1 MSSSSAISGLNAA
14 ANSISVVSN
23 NIANANT
30 TGFKQSVAQFAD
42 VYTNNFQGA
51 NANTGGTTQPGSGVA
66 VIQDTQQ
73 FSQGAAQT
81 TGNNLDMVVNGN
93 GFFTLA
99 PNPGQPTAVVYSRA
113 GAFNVNKVGMVT
125 NTMGQALMVYKPNNT
140 ASASAGFSTGAMSTI
155 SVPHGSGLPSA
166 TNAIS
171 LAANLNAGSPSPAVT
186 PFDPV
191 NSDSYTS
198 QTSTTIYDSL
208 GGAHNLTTYYVAL
221 GADPNTANQ
230 TVWAAY
236 NYMTDNPKLPQLLT
250 SNNGSSGVTSGGI
263 PQNNPSLYSASL
275 NNNTAAAASA
285 LANAVTGGI
294 SISPDDIAVNYA
306 RISSDT
312 AISQNNPA
320 TYLVGLNGTAVT
332 QANIAVDATAAAK
345 TSAVLNAGTF
355 KALLTG
361 AAYLKAVATAT
372 IAYQS
377 GFQGASP
384 ALDMLSPLAT
394 TNEVTGIAPTALA
407 ATGAFTINGVDIL
420 ATLIPLTST
429 ATPPIDDAVTQGNSV
444 ATAITAG
451 LATAANTDISVTVD
465 QTTGALTLTSK
476 SGAPIEVDGVVA
488 DTGLVVGITYIPNN
502 VTGSSPSAT
511 GNPSS
516 LLSALDTFTIDGV
529 TIPMSAPISAMPT
542 TRDAVTQGNS
552 VAAAINSLSATTG
565 VTAVANATTGAIT
578 LTSLTGMPIVIN
590 GSAADMAATGLSP
603 GTTAL
608 TQDLTKTKLS
618 LLAQAVVDTA
628 SIAAAS
634 ANINATNVLA
644 VKTAAEAEL
653 VGLGATGV
661 RVAATALA
669 VTSAER
675 AAADAVVAQNA
686 IAAYNDGLQVANA
699 YLPGGV
705 AATLT
710 MGYSASNAAA
720 SAVQANNAKDFAV
733 AAALTATKVLS
744 STNTP
749 STLVAA
755 AVLANST
762 AQTAAASATAYAAAA
777 SLVSNIA
784 TATLASTAAEAALTD
799 AQAAAKAAEDYN
811 TALLVAAPGF
821 IYNAGSLLS
830 FNAVGQLN
838 SPPISTITWAP
849 PIGAAISTTMDY
861 SNTTQISSAFNVIA
875 STQNGLVAGTLTG
888 ITVNSS
894 GVISAN
900 YSNSSSIALGQVA
913 LANFNNPQGLS
924 QIGGSNWG
932 QSAASGTAISGSPGN
947 GEFGTIQS
955 GAIEQSNV
963 NLSEQLVAL
972 ITAQQ
977 AYQANSQSISAQNKM
992 VETILNAAR

>member
-51 NANTGGTTQPGSGVA
+51 NANTGGTTQPGSGVK

-81 TGNNLDMVVNGN
+81 TGNNLDMVINGN

-113 GAFNVNKVGMVT
+113 GSFNVNKAGMVT
-125 NTMGQALMVYKPNNT
+125 NTEGQALMVYKPNNA

-155 SVPHGSGLPSA
+155 SVPAGSGLPSA

-171 LAANLNAGSPSPAVT
+171 LAVNLNAGSTSPAVT
-186 PFDPV
+186 PFNPL
-191 NSDSYTS
+191 DSNTYTS

-230 TVWAAY
+230 TDWAAY
-236 NYMTDNPKLPQLLT
+236 NYMTDNPKAPQLLT
-250 SNNGSSGVTSGGI
+250 AKNGTAGVTSGGI

-275 NNNTAAAASA
+275 VNNTASA
-285 LANAVTGGI
+285 YTALSNAVQGGI
-294 SISPDDIAVNYA
+294 SISPDDIAVNYTK
-306 RISSDT
+306 ISSDT
-312 AISQNNPA
+312 ATAQNSPA
-320 TYLVGLNGTAVT
+320 TYLKELNATAVT
-332 QANIAVDATAAAK
+332 QANVAVDATAAAK
-345 TSAVLNAGTF
+345 ANAVLNAGSF
-355 KALLTG
+355 KTLLTG
-361 AAYLKAVATAT
+361 AANLKAFSTAQNAAA
-372 IAYQS
+372 IA
-377 GFQGASP
+377 FPGAQ
-384 ALDMLSPLAT
+384 AAVDMLSPLPT
-394 TNEVTGIAPTALA
+394 TNEVTGVSQAGLEAS
-407 ATGAFTINGVDIL
+407 GDFTINGVAIAGISAPMSAL
-420 ATLIPLTST
+420 LT
-429 ATPPIDDAVTQGNSV
+429 TPDAVTQGNSV

-451 LATAANTDISVTVD
+451 LAAASPPNTDISVTVD
-465 QTTGALTLTSK
+465 QTTGALKLTSK
-476 SGAPIEVDGVVA
+476 SGVPIIID
-488 DTGLVVGITYIPNN
+488 NN
-502 VTGSSPSAT
+502 PSAT
-511 GNPSS
+511 GPVAGTGLTAGTTAIPNSVTGSPQ
-516 LLSALDTFTIDGV
+516 LKTLSAITALTINGAA
-529 TIPMSAPISAMPT
+529 ISMALPISPA
-542 TRDAVTQGNS
+542 TQGAS
-552 VAAAINSLSATTG
+552 VLTAITAGLAAATPPNTDITATADS
-565 VTAVANATTGAIT
+565 VTGAIT
-578 LTSLTGMPIVIN
+578 LTSKSGVPIIIGGN
-590 GSAADMAATGLSP
+590 AADMAATGLSA

-608 TQDLTKTKLS
+608 TQDLTKTKLA
-618 LLAQAVVDTA
+618 LLAQAVLDKA
-628 SIAAAS
+628 KIAADS
-634 ANINATNVLA
+634 AAINADNVLA
-644 VKTAAEAEL
+644 VQVAAGRELSGQGTTAERLAATNAAVGSASTAASD
-653 VGLGATGV
+653 
-661 RVAATALA
+661 ALN
-669 VTSAER
+669 
-675 AAADAVVAQNA
+675 AQTA
-686 IAAYNDGLQVANA
+686 IADYNAGLQKVSS
-699 YLPGGV
+699 YLPGGM
-705 AATLT
+705 ATTLT

-720 SAVQANNAKDFAV
+720 SAVQANNAKTFAV
-733 AAALTATKVLS
+733 AAAATATKVLA
-744 STNTP
+744 STTTP

-755 AVLANST
+755 AALANST
-762 AQTAAASATAYAAAA
+762 AQAAAASATAYAAAA
-777 SLVSNIA
+777 SLVSNVA
-784 TATLASTAAEAALTD
+784 TATLASTAAETAQTD
-799 AQAAAKAAEDYN
+799 ADSAAKAAAAYN

-821 IYNAGSLLS
+821 VYNAGSLLS

-838 SPPISTITWAP
+838 SPPISTLMWSP
-849 PIGAAISTTMDY
+849 PIGAPISTSMDY

>member
-30 TGFKQSVAQFAD
+30 TGFKQSVAQFSD

-171 LAANLNAGSPSPAVT
+171 LAVNLNAGSPTPTVT
-186 PFDPV
+186 PFNPLD
-191 NSDSYTS
+191 SDTYTS

-230 TVWAAY
+230 TDWAAY
-236 NYMTDNPKLPQLLT
+236 NYMTDNALAPQLLT

-275 NNNTAAAASA
+275 VNNTNSA
-285 LANAVTGGI
+285 YTALSNAVTGGI
-294 SISPDDIAVNYA
+294 GISPVDIAANYTKIA
-306 RISSDT
+306 SDM
-312 AISQNNPA
+312 AIAQNSPA

-332 QANIAVDATAAAK
+332 QANIAVDATGAAK
-345 TSAVLNAGTF
+345 ANGTLTYNNF
-355 KALLTG
+355 TTLLTG
-361 AAYLKAVATAT
+361 AANLKAFSTAQNAAA
-372 IAYQS
+372 IAFPGASAAVTMLTPFAPTTNLVTGSPQS
-377 GFQGASP
+377 GLGA
-384 ALDMLSPLAT
+384 
-394 TNEVTGIAPTALA
+394 TN
-407 ATGAFTINGVDIL
+407 AFTING
-420 ATLIPLTST
+420 TTIPAMTIPT
-429 ATPPIDDAVTQGNSV
+429 GAPPISDLVTQGTSLAAEINLLTGSTNV
-444 ATAITAG
+444 TATSDPITGAIS
-451 LATAANTDISVTVD
+451 LDN
-465 QTTGALTLTSK
+465 TTGAAIIIGGDVTN
-476 SGAPIEVDGVVA
+476 
-488 DTGLVVGITYIPNN
+488 TGLTVATNN
-502 VTGSSPSAT
+502 
-511 GNPSS
+511 
-516 LLSALDTFTIDGV
+516 
-529 TIPMSAPISAMPT
+529 AP
-542 TRDAVTQGNS
+542 
-552 VAAAINSLSATTG
+552 
-565 VTAVANATTGAIT
+565 
-578 LTSLTGMPIVIN
+578 
-590 GSAADMAATGLSP
+590 
-603 GTTAL
+603 
-608 TQDLTKTKLS
+608 QDLTKTP
-618 LLAQAVVDTA
+618 LAVLATAVKDTA
-628 SIAAAS
+628 TNAALS
-634 ANINATNVLA
+634 ANINAGKVLA
-644 VKTAAEAEL
+644 VKTAAGQEVSG
-653 VGLGATGV
+653 VGTT
-661 RVAATALA
+661 AARLAAAAAA
-669 VTSAER
+669 VTSAAT
-675 AAADAVVAQNA
+675 AAADATAAQNA
-686 IAAYNDGLQVANA
+686 VAAYNAGLQTVSS
-699 YLPGGV
+699 YLPGGM
-705 AATLT
+705 AAGLS
-710 MGYSASNAAA
+710 MGYSAANAAA

-744 STNTP
+744 STTTP

-755 AVLANST
+755 AELANST
-762 AQTAAASATAYAAAA
+762 AQTAAASATAYASAA
-777 SLVSNIA
+777 SLVSNID
-784 TATLASTAAEAALTD
+784 TAKLASTAAETAQTD
-799 AQAAAKAAEDYN
+799 ADAAAKAASDYN

-821 IYNAGSLLS
+821 IYNAGSLVS

-838 SPPISTITWAP
+838 SPPTSTLTWAP
-849 PIGAAISTTMDY
+849 PIGAPISTSMDY